1 MASPPSAQRL
11 PKGTFFVEEQL
22 QCKPEAHTFLTYS
35 SFINQ
40 VVLDVKQQQ
49 WHWKNTHFP

>member
-11 PKGTFFVEEQL
+11 PKGTFFVEQL